1 MFGNVSIP
9 VDVLKRRAQ
18 NHIDELRS
26 KLLTLH
32 WWEYRK
38 RSILSG
44 AIAAYQME
52 IEALDQ
58 LGEK

>member
-1 MFGNVSIP
+1 MRTV
-9 VDVLKRRAQ
+9 R
-18 NHIDELRS
+18 
-26 KLLTLH
+26 

-52 IEALDQ
+52 IEALDH
-58 LGEK
+58 LGHLGQSEGK